1 MQNNTQTLLHVLS
14 NCRVALD
21 QGRYTWR
28 HNSVLAT
35 IIRLIRPLLA
45 NGFELF
51 SDLPGYMAPGGG
63 SIPPNVL
70 VTNLRPD
77 IFIINETSREVIVF
91 ELTCPWDS
99 NIARSHDFKENKYAP
114 LVADLSRR
122 YKTFNFSVEI
132 SVRGQVSKHNKER
145 LKALTYR
152 ACSDPKSISKSVM
165 QLCSKTA
172 LLSSFSIFS
181 ARNEPTWENPAL
193 LIHC

>member
-1 MQNNTQTLLHVLS
+1 MLS

-77 IFIINETSREVIVF
+77 IPIINETSREVIVF
-91 ELTCPWDS
+91 
-99 NIARSHDFKENKYAP
+99 
-114 LVADLSRR
+114 
-122 YKTFNFSVEI
+122 
-132 SVRGQVSKHNKER
+132 
-145 LKALTYR
+145 
-152 ACSDPKSISKSVM
+152 
-165 QLCSKTA
+165 
-172 LLSSFSIFS
+172 
-181 ARNEPTWENPAL
+181 
-193 LIHC
+193 